1 MPSVPLPKID
11 LNSSTLSIGNVTLNY
26 IRNET
31 LGENVVNGY
40 LCLLATQMELLEK
53 VFYFSNL
60 TLSDYKIQVIACVQA
75 NWLLSLVGPS
85 HCGKRSIIKI
95 LAALNGKQL
104 HTMRLT
110 SGTDALDLLG
120 SFEQIQVSEY
130 LF

>member
-53 VFYFSNL
+53 V
-60 TLSDYKIQVIACVQA
+60 IACVQA

-85 HCGKRSIIKI
+85 HCGKRSIIKNSCGI
-95 LAALNGKQL
+95 EWKATSHYASHFGNGC
-104 HTMRLT
+104 T
-110 SGTDALDLLG
+110 
-120 SFEQIQVSEY
+120 
-130 LF
+130 

>member
-53 VFYFSNL
+53 V
-60 TLSDYKIQVIACVQA
+60 TACVQA

-120 SFEQIQVSEY
+120 SFEQIQNLLRFY
-130 LF
+130 TMRMMKI